1 MTRAPLRR
9 HRRLARLDQVDV
21 LPRREVKPTG
31 DVVECAVC
39 EYILPRADLPKC
51 GWHQVAGQWVCW
63 FCKR

>member
-1 MTRAPLRR
+1 
-9 HRRLARLDQVDV
+9 LDQVDV